1 MHPETQKILGISF
14 FQGSLDSVCKLAR
27 EGGLV
32 VAPSGPGMASDLL
45 GTGGYAEALQSAEI
59 PLLDSGL
66 ICLWSKLF
74 RSKSLVRVSGLAFLQ
89 EYLQSTDW
97 NQEKALWVMPNQKES
112 DSMLAWLVS
121 RYGPHFDK
129 NSVYIAPHYPES
141 GRIEDKQLLQKI
153 EQVDPSNIFIQ
164 IGGGVQERLGLFLQS
179 RVKKGTTILCTGAA
193 LAFLSGEQVKIPMW
207 ADHFFVGWAFRC
219 MANPRIFIPRYFKAT
234 KLIYLLARYGSRLP
248 KAYNSGN

>member
-1 MHPETQKILGISF
+1 MHPQTQKILGISF
-14 FQGSLDSVCKLAR
+14 FQGGLGSACNLAR
-27 EGGLV
+27 DGGLV
-32 VAPSGPGMASDLL
+32 VAPSGPGMASDLPR
-45 GTGGYAEALQSAEI
+45 TEGYAEALLRAEVS
-59 PLLDSGL
+59 LLDSGL

-74 RSKSLVRVSGLAFLQ
+74 ESKSLVRVSGLAFLQ
-89 EYLQSTDW
+89 EYLKKTDW

-121 RYGPHFDK
+121 KYGPHFDK
-129 NSVYIAPHYPES
+129 NSVYIAPNYPRS
-141 GRIEDKQLLQKI
+141 GNIEDKKLLQKI

-179 RVKKGTTILCTGAA
+179 KVNKGTSILCTGAA

-207 ADHFFVGWAFRC
+207 ADYLFIGWAFRC
-219 MANPRIFIPRYFKAT
+219 IANPRIFIPRYFKAF

-248 KAYNSGN
+248 KA